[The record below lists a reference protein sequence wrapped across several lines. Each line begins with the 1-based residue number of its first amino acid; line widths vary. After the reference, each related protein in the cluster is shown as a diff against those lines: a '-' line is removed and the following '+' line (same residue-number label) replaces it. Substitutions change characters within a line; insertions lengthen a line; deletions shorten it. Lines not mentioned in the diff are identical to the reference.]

1 MHMPKIITGSLCLF
15 LAAACGI
22 SEEEHNQRLQQALD
36 QQKAEYDKKMKSMQ
50 EASAAEA
57 AKKKEVI
64 ESKDQMIVGLESE
77 VKKLGGDLAKVRSDL
92 GDRARDL
99 AATKT
104 DLAATTAEVEQL
116 RKLRAQAEREAAQF
130 RAIAQKLKAMV
141 DAGQLEVVMRKGR
154 INLKLPD
161 DVLFPS
167 GSQRLKKGGK
177 DAIKAVAD
185 VLKDVKDREFLIA
198 GHTDN
203 VPLGRKSRF
212 KNNWGLSTA
221 RAVEVVDLMIEYGVS
236 PDQLAAAGFGEH
248 DPIADNET
256 DEGRQ
261 ANRRLEI
268 ILLPKIEQVAL

>member
-1 MHMPKIITGSLCLF
+1 MKHIRMPLTVLSLAF
-15 LAAACGI
+15 VVSCGI
-22 SEEEHNQRLQQALD
+22 SQEEHDQKVQQALD
-36 QQKAEYDKKMKSMQ
+36 AQKAEYDAKMKKMQ
-50 EASAAEA
+50 AASDDEA

-64 ESKDQMIVGLESE
+64 DSKDQMIKGLESE
-77 VKKLGGDLAKVRSDL
+77 VKKLGGDLARVRADL
-92 GDRARDL
+92 GDRVADL

-116 RKLRAQAEREAAQF
+116 RKLRAEAEKEAAQF
-130 RAIAQKLKAMV
+130 RAIAQKLKSMV

-161 DVLFPS
+161 NILFPS
-167 GSQRLKKGGK
+167 GSKRLKKDGK
-177 DAIKAVAD
+177 EALESVAA

-221 RAVEVVDLMIEYGVS
+221 RAVEVVQLMIDSGVN

-256 DEGRQ
+256 EEGR
-261 ANRRLEI
+261 AKNRRLEI
-268 ILLPKIEQVAL
+268 ILLPKIEKVAL